1 MAMQLSRTETAAP
14 VRARNLI
21 GGEWADGPARVDV
34 RNPARPDEV
43 VGTIVRST
51 PDDVNR
57 AVAAAVAAQPAWA
70 ALGVRER
77 ARRLSNGLDAMAEE
91 IDERSVLLVRENGKT
106 LAESRGEVAG
116 LADRLRVGLEYVD
129 RLAEPHVLD
138 APTGKT
144 YVNYR
149 PFGVVVS
156 IVPWNAPVN
165 LAFSQIFSALLTGN
179 AVVVKPPETAP
190 LTVIATVAL
199 FARALP
205 PGVLNVVT
213 GLPSEIGDALTTH
226 PDVRKIVFTGSIAS
240 ARHIGANALQS
251 IKSLLLELGGNDPA
265 VVLDDVDLGEKTMDR
280 MAGMVYGLT
289 GQVCGAIKRIYVPEK
304 LADAFYAAF
313 RRSADKIVVG
323 EGLRPGVTMG
333 PLHTQAGLKK
343 ATGYVDDARARGANV
358 DLVGTIADDEVFAR
372 GWFMQPSIVTNIAAD
387 APLVLEEQFC
397 PSVPIVTYR
406 DLDEA
411 FAHANE
417 TVYGLC
423 GSIWGRDAE
432 RALQLASR
440 IDSGSLWVNT
450 HGMVNRRAPFG
461 GVKQSGIG
469 VRGGLE
475 GILEYV
481 QAQTVTTFE

>member
-1 MAMQLSRTETAAP
+1 
-14 VRARNLI
+14 
-21 GGEWADGPARVDV
+21 
-34 RNPARPDEV
+34 
-43 VGTIVRST
+43 
-51 PDDVNR
+51 
-57 AVAAAVAAQPAWA
+57 
-70 ALGVRER
+70 
-77 ARRLSNGLDAMAEE
+77 
-91 IDERSVLLVRENGKT
+91 
-106 LAESRGEVAG
+106 
-116 LADRLRVGLEYVD
+116 
-129 RLAEPHVLD
+129 
-138 APTGKT
+138 
-144 YVNYR
+144 
-149 PFGVVVS
+149 
-156 IVPWNAPVN
+156 
-165 LAFSQIFSALLTGN
+165 
-179 AVVVKPPETAP
+179 
-190 LTVIATVAL
+190 VIATVAL
-199 FARALP
+199 FARSLP

-213 GLPSEIGDALTTH
+213 GLPNEIGDALTTH
-226 PDVRKIVFTGSIAS
+226 RDVRKIVFTGSIAS
-240 ARHIGANALQS
+240 ARHIGANAMQS
-251 IKSLLLELGGNDPA
+251 IKGLLLELGGNDPA

-304 LADAFYAAF
+304 IAGAFYAAF

-323 EGLRPGVTMG
+323 DGLRPGVTMG
-333 PLHTQAGLKK
+333 PLHTQAGLNK
-343 ATGYVDDARARGANV
+343 ATGYVDDARARGATV

-372 GWFMQPSIVTNIAAD
+372 GWFMQPSIVTNIAPD

-481 QAQTVTTFE
+481 QPQTVTTFE

>member
-1 MAMQLSRTETAAP
+1 MAMQLSHTPTAAP
-14 VRARNLI
+14 VHARNFI
-21 GGEWADGPARVDV
+21 GGEWVDGPAHVEV
-34 RNPARPDEV
+34 RNPAHPDEV

-57 AVAAAVAAQPAWA
+57 AVAAAKAAQPAWD
-70 ALGVRER
+70 ALGIRER
-77 ARRLSNGLDAMAEE
+77 AQRLSAGLEAIGQDV
-91 IDERSVLLVRENGKT
+91 DERSVLLVRENGKT

-129 RLAEPHVLD
+129 ALAEPRLLD
-138 APTGKT
+138 APTGRT
-144 YVNYR
+144 YVSYR
-149 PFGVVVS
+149 PYGVVVS

-179 AVVVKPPETAP
+179 TVVVKPPETAP

-213 GLPSEIGDALTTH
+213 GLPDEIGDTLTTH
-226 PDVRKIVFTGSIAS
+226 PDVGKIVFTGSIRA
-240 ARHIGANALQS
+240 ARHIGSNAMQT

-265 VVLDDVDLGEKTMDR
+265 IVLDDADLGEKTMDR

-304 LADAFYAAF
+304 LAEAFYAAF

-323 EGLRPGVTMG
+323 DGLQPGVTMG
-333 PLHTQAGLKK
+333 PLHSQAGLTR
-343 ATGYVDDARARGANV
+343 AIGYVDDARARGANV
-358 DLVGTIADDEVFAR
+358 DLVGKIADEEVFAH
-372 GWFMQPSIVTNIAAD
+372 GYFMQPSIVTNIAAD
-387 APLVLEEQFC
+387 APLVLEEQFS
-397 PSVPIVTYR
+397 PTLPVVTYT

-423 GSIWGRDAE
+423 GSIWGGDAE
-432 RALQLASR
+432 RALRLASR
-440 IDSGSLWVNT
+440 IESGSVWVNT

-475 GILEYV
+475 GILDYV
-481 QAQTVTTFE
+481 QPQTVTTFE